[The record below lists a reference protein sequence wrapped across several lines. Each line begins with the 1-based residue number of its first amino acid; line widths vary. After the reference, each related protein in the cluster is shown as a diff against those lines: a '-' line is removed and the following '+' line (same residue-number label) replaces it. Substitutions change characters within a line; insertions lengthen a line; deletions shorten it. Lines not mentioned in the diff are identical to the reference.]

1 MADAGFFLGFSK
13 ISQHTILPEY
23 PKNCVTLCLLG
34 KLQIETS
41 NKNRPSLNLGQ
52 VEHVISHYAWQ
63 PSPEI
68 TKIPAFRVIMQKNQ
82 FLEIAPVHSKFDIK
96 LCEEINR
103 R

>member
-1 MADAGFFLGFSK
+1 MTDAGFLLGFSK
-13 ISQHTILPEY
+13 VSQHRILLEY

-34 KLQIETS
+34 KLQAS

-52 VEHVISHYAWQ
+52 VEHAISHYAWQ

-96 LCEEINR
+96 LCEEIDR